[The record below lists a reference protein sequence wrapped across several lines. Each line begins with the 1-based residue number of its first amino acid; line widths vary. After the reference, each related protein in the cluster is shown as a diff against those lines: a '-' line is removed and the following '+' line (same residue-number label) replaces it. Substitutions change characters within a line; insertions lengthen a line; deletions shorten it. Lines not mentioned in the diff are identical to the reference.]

1 MGMAPLNGGGDDD
14 LVPLADINITPFVDV
29 VLVLLIVFM
38 VAAPL
43 MTAAVPV
50 DLPQVSAA
58 APRPDEP
65 VVISIDRDGA
75 VWLKE
80 DKLAAEHMPARL
92 AALHGERPDA
102 PVTLHADRAIVYGRL
117 MEVMEAVHQAGFAQV
132 SLATAPKEP

>member
-43 MTAAVPV
+43 MSAAVPV
-50 DLPQVSAA
+50 DLPQMSTSA
-58 APRPDEP
+58 PQPDEP
-65 VVISIDRDGA
+65 LVLSIDRDGA

-80 DKLAAEHMPARL
+80 DKLPTAQLPERL
-92 AALHGERPDA
+92 AALHAERPDT
-102 PVTLHADRAIVYGRL
+102 PVYLHADRSIIYGRL
-117 MEVMEAVHQAGFAQV
+117 MEVMEAVQQAGFTQV
-132 SLATAPKEP
+132 SLATAPKDP

>member
-1 MGMAPLNGGGDDD
+1 MGMAPLNGGDDD

-43 MTAAVPV
+43 MSAAVPV
-50 DLPQVSAA
+50 DLPQMSTSA
-58 APRPDEP
+58 PPPDEP
-65 VVISIDRDGA
+65 LVLSIDRDGV

-80 DKLAAEHMPARL
+80 DKLSATQLPERL

-102 PVTLHADRAIVYGRL
+102 PVNLHADRSIVYGRL
-117 MEVMEAVHQAGFAQV
+117 MEVMEAVQQAGFAHV
-132 SLATAPKEP
+132 SLATAPKDP